1 MILFFLLIPELI
13 VGDVLSLTGEMR
25 NAVGLWVNGISKIS
39 WGSPSH
45 TPL

>member
-13 VGDVLSLTGEMR
+13 VGDVLSLTGEIR
-25 NAVGLWVNGISKIS
+25 NAVGLWENGISKIS